1 LENNMAEK
9 MMQFVSIEQAY
20 PEKRV
25 AEERKKD
32 FNEIYAPF
40 AIEKAQEQASR
51 CEQCGIPYCSV
62 ACPVSNNIPD
72 WLRLVA
78 AGRLEDA
85 YHVSQETNTLPE
97 ICGRICPQDRLCEGL
112 CVLEQSEHNAVT
124 IGSIEK
130 FINDNAWEQ
139 GWVKPPQ
146 PLQETGLSVGIIG
159 SGPAGLAAADRLRR
173 KGHGVTVYER
183 SDRLGGLLM
192 YGIPGFK
199 LEKDV
204 VERRTK
210 LLADGGVEFKTNFE
224 VGKDA
229 SLKDLRAKHDAVII
243 ATGVHA
249 GRKLNAPGSDLENIF
264 PAMYFLTASNKKSFG
279 DDVTEFDDG
288 TLNAEGKNV
297 VVIGGGDTAMDCVR
311 TSIRQGAKS
320 VTCLY
325 RRDRANMPGSQREVE
340 NAEKEGVSFQWLSAP
355 KSFKGLG
362 KVQKVEAVS
371 MHLGISDGS
380 GRQNV
385 KEIEGS
391 EFEID
396 ADIVIEALGFEPED
410 IPTLFGEP
418 ELAVSRWGTVEV
430 DADTW
435 MTNLDGVFAAGD
447 IERGAS
453 LVVSCINDARI
464 ASDEV
469 HKYLRAKARASAAE

>member
-1 LENNMAEK
+1 MAEK
-9 MMQFVSIEQAY
+9 MMQFIKIGQNY
-20 PEKRV
+20 PDKRT
-25 AEERKKD
+25 AEDRKQD
-32 FNEIYAPF
+32 FKEIYARF
-40 AIEKAQEQASR
+40 SIEKAQEQASR

-62 ACPVSNNIPD
+62 GCPVNNNIPD

-112 CVLEQSEHNAVT
+112 CVLEQSDHGTIT
-124 IGSIEK
+124 IGAIEK
-130 FINDNAWEQ
+130 FITDNAWDQ

-146 PLQETGLSVGIIG
+146 PVQELGQSVGIIG
-159 SGPAGLAAADRLRR
+159 AGPAGIAAADRLRR
-173 KGHGVTVYER
+173 KGYDVHVY
-183 SDRLGGLLM
+183 DRHDRVGGLLV

-204 VERRTK
+204 VERRAK
-210 LLADGGVEFKTNFE
+210 LLEDGGVTFHMNFE

-229 SLKDLRAKHDAVII
+229 KLKELRDKHDAVMI
-243 ATGVHA
+243 AVGVYA
-249 GRKLNAPGSDLENIF
+249 GRKLEVPGSDLENIF
-264 PAMYFLTASNKKSFG
+264 PAMYFLTASNKKGFG
-279 DDVTEFDDG
+279 DEVTEFEDG

-340 NAEKEGVSFQWLSAP
+340 NAEREGVTFEWLSAP

-362 KVQKVEAVS
+362 KVQKVEAIG
-371 MHLGISDGS
+371 MHLGFADAD
-380 GRQNV
+380 GRQSV
-385 KEIEGS
+385 KEVEGS
-391 EFEID
+391 EFELD
-396 ADIVIEALGFEPED
+396 ADIVIEALGFEPEK
-410 IPTLFGEP
+410 IPALFGEP
-418 ELAVSRWGTVEV
+418 ELAVSRWGTLEV
-430 DADTW
+430 DNNTW

-453 LVVSCINDARI
+453 LVVNCIKDARD
-464 ASDEV
+464 ASDAI
-469 HKYLRAKARASAAE
+469 HQYLRTQARTSAAE

>member
-1 LENNMAEK
+1 MAQK
-9 MMQFVSIEQAY
+9 MMQFVNIGQSY
-20 PEKRV
+20 PDKRT

-32 FNEIYAPF
+32 FNEIYARF
-40 AIEKAQEQASR
+40 SIEKAQEQASR

-62 ACPVSNNIPD
+62 GCPLNNNIPD

-78 AGRLEDA
+78 DGRLEDA

-112 CVLEQSEHNAVT
+112 CVLEQSDHDAVT

-130 FINDNAWEQ
+130 FITDTAWEQ
-139 GWVKPPQ
+139 GWVKAPAPVKELGQ
-146 PLQETGLSVGIIG
+146 SVGIIG
-159 SGPAGLAAADRLRR
+159 AGPAGLAAADRLRR
-173 KGHGVTVYER
+173 KGYEVHVY
-183 SDRLGGLLM
+183 DRYDRAGGLLI

-199 LEKDV
+199 LEKDN
-204 VERRTK
+204 VERRAK
-210 LLADGGVEFKTNFE
+210 LLEEGGVTFHFNFE

-229 SLKDLRAKHDAVII
+229 KLAELRKKHDAIMI
-243 ATGVHA
+243 AVGVYA
-249 GRKLNAPGSDLENIF
+249 GRKLEAPGADLENIF
-264 PAMYFLTASNKKSFG
+264 PAMYFLTASNKKGLG
-279 DDVTEFDDG
+279 DQVEEFDNG

-340 NAEKEGVSFQWLSAP
+340 NAEKEGVNFQWLSAP
-355 KSFKGLG
+355 ISFKGLG

-371 MHLGISDGS
+371 MHLGVADGS
-380 GRQNV
+380 GRQSV
-385 KEIEGS
+385 TEIKGS
-391 EFEID
+391 NFELD
-396 ADIVIEALGFEPED
+396 ADIVIEALGFSPED
-410 IPTLFGEP
+410 VPTLFGEP
-418 ELAVSRWGTVEV
+418 ELAVTRWGTLKVSKK
-430 DADTW
+430 TW

-453 LVVSCINDARI
+453 LVVNCIRDARD
-464 ASDEV
+464 ASDAI
-469 HKYLRAKARASAAE
+469 HQYLRAAAKASVAAE

>member
-1 LENNMAEK
+1 MAEK
-9 MMQFVSIEQAY
+9 MMQFVSIGQNY
-20 PEKRV
+20 PDKRT
-25 AEERKKD
+25 AEERKED
-32 FNEIYAPF
+32 FNEIYSRF
-40 AIEKAQEQASR
+40 TIEKAQEQASR

-62 ACPVSNNIPD
+62 GCPVNNNIPD

-85 YHVSQETNTLPE
+85 YHVSQETNSLPE
-97 ICGRICPQDRLCEGL
+97 ICGRICPQDRLCEGI
-112 CVLEQSEHNAVT
+112 CVLEQSDHDAVT
-124 IGSIEK
+124 IGAIEK
-130 FINDNAWEQ
+130 FITDNAWDQ
-139 GWVKPPQ
+139 GWVKPAA
-146 PLQETGLSVGIIG
+146 PLQELSQSVGIIG

-173 KGHGVTVYER
+173 KGYQVHVY
-183 SDRLGGLLM
+183 DRNDRVGGLLV

-204 VERRTK
+204 VERRHK
-210 LLADGGVEFKTNFE
+210 LLEDGGVTFHLNFE
-224 VGKDA
+224 VGRDA
-229 SLKDLRAKHDAVII
+229 SLKELREKHDAVII
-243 ATGVHA
+243 CVGVYA
-249 GRKLNAPGSDLENIF
+249 GRKLDVPGSDMENIF
-264 PAMYFLTASNKKSFG
+264 PAMYFLTASNKKGFG
-279 DDVTEFDDG
+279 DAVEEFDNG

-320 VTCLY
+320 VKCLY

-340 NAEKEGVSFQWLSAP
+340 NAENEGVDFEWLSAP

-371 MHLGISDGS
+371 MHLGVADGS
-380 GRQNV
+380 GRQSV

-391 EFEID
+391 EFELD
-396 ADIVIEALGFEPED
+396 CDLVIEALGFEPED

-430 DADTW
+430 DDQTW

-453 LVVSCINDARI
+453 LVVNCIRDARD

-469 HKYLRAKARASAAE
+469 HKYLRAQARASQAAE